1 MSNHEF
7 TLILD
12 RTPDEAG
19 LDALFEVGCDDG
31 SVEIQ
36 TGVALVHFDREAST
50 LARALVTAIHDCE
63 RAGFRVEGVRTD
75 DLVPLRTIADRLGRS
90 YESVRLLATARRGPG
105 GFPAPLSS
113 DGWALYSW
121 SQVADWSTR
130 HLDARPSVDAFEIE
144 IAATDHIVR
153 ARNMLRDNAER
164 AELSQLLTA

>member
-1 MSNHEF
+1 MSSHEF

-12 RTPDEAG
+12 QTPDEEG
-19 LDALFEVGCDDG
+19 HDALFEAGCDDAV
-31 SVEIQ
+31 VEIRN
-36 TGVALVHFDREAST
+36 GIALLDFTRESST
-50 LARALVTAIHDCE
+50 LAHALVTAIQDCE
-63 RAGFRVEGVRTD
+63 RAGFRVEGVQTD

-105 GFPAPLSS
+105 GFPAPLSNE
-113 DGWALYSW
+113 GWALYSW

-130 HLDARPSVDAFEIE
+130 HLDARQSVDAFEIE

-164 AELSQLLTA
+164 AELSRLLTA

>member
-12 RTPDEAG
+12 REPDDSG
-19 LDALFEVGCDDG
+19 FDALFEAGCDDG
-31 SVEIQ
+31 VVEIQ
-36 TGVALVHFDREAST
+36 AGVSMMHFDREANS
-50 LARALVTAIHDCE
+50 LARALVTAIRDVE
-63 RAGFRVEGVRTD
+63 RAGFRVEGVQTD

-153 ARNMLRDNAER
+153 ARNMLRDNTER
-164 AELSQLLTA
+164 AELSRLLTA